1 MEGEFSL
8 FFPFNQNSFIFGHR
22 SSLKILPGPWAELG
36 GNFILILDPPCLSP
50 WKCLVIFAIKR
61 VQTISHAAPSQ
72 CSALFSNL
80 IEKITQV
87 PLLTAD
93 KVALFTT
100 QILYSDKKSSIETAR
115 EPRRA
120 GGLYSNVYDFA
131 SIMSALLGIMKPLIG
146 GQEERQTN
154 DGPVLGDDVRNFPND
169 SCILYILRSWRLVPP
184 TRVKHLY

>member
-1 MEGEFSL
+1 M
-8 FFPFNQNSFIFGHR
+8 
-22 SSLKILPGPWAELG
+22 
-36 GNFILILDPPCLSP
+36 LSREYRQFLTQLLVSIVF
-50 WKCLVIFAIKR
+50 CLVFKLNRKDNA
-61 VQTISHAAPSQ
+61 SS
-72 CSALFSNL
+72 S
-80 IEKITQV
+80 
-87 PLLTAD
+87 AD

-100 QILYSDKKSSIETAR
+100 QILYTDKKSHIETAR

-131 SIMSALLGIMKPLIG
+131 SIMSALRGIMKPLIG